1 MKFKFNPSLP
11 HHVEAID
18 AVVDLFEGQSVDD
31 NTDYSTAF
39 QVFDTELF
47 AAASAG
53 PVAALK
59 SKENPLDLTMMGNC
73 LRKVQERN
81 DLEPSK
87 KLLSTNYGDHNG
99 PVCPHFSIEMET
111 GTGKTY
117 VYLRTVFELHK
128 KYGLSKFIVV
138 VPSVAIRE
146 GTLKTIEMTRDHL
159 RGLYDNVAFDS
170 FVYDSKKLGR
180 VRQFATSNQLQIMVI
195 NIDAFRGAKD
205 TRIFNQE
212 RDQLSGN
219 KPVDFISAVRPI
231 VIIDEPQSV
240 DNTLPAQR
248 AIQTLSP
255 LCTLR
260 YSATHA
266 NLHNLIYKLDPVRAY
281 DLRLVKRI
289 EVSSVV
295 EDENFNEE
303 FLKVEKIDLKNG
315 GSTIRAKLKIHVDG
329 PGGPKVKSVTVKRGD
344 DLAMK
349 SDRAG
354 YQEGWIVSTINAE
367 PGFEYV
373 EFANGRILQQGEE
386 LGGMSDEIQKRQVYE
401 TVERHLMKEKR
412 LQAQK
417 IKVLSLFF
425 IDRVANYRDYDAA
438 GNPVKGKFGRWFE
451 EAFRELT
458 AKPIYAGLIPF
469 NAEDIHN
476 GYFSQDKKRF
486 TDTSGST
493 KADEDTYALIMRDK
507 ERLLDRNVPLRFI
520 FSHSALREG
529 WDNPNV
535 FQICNLREMGTDTE
549 RRQTLGRGLRLSR
562 NDDGEV
568 VHDEHVNRL
577 TVIANE
583 TFESYARGLQEDIER
598 DTGIEFGKVKPDAF
612 AKILKPAEPGQPDEE
627 RQSIGR
633 ESSQQ
638 IWKEV
643 RENGYLTEKG
653 EITSK
658 FSPDEDHFV
667 LDISDG
673 FKPLRPA
680 IVDVMRSFLF
690 KDRIVNVRERRT
702 LKYNKRVELTPGF
715 KELWT
720 RINKRTTY
728 RVEFDT
734 ESLIEACAKAISEMP
749 KIRPVQLS
757 LQRTETNITEAGVV
771 GKTLHDSA
779 QEVNGPS
786 RLPDILAQLQRDTEL
801 TRSTLVEVLVKS
813 DRLADFLVNPQAFI
827 TETSKQI
834 SRCLHNVVIDGIKYE
849 KVVGLEY
856 DVRLFEEPEIEEYLS
871 RLYEVQNQEKTLYDH
886 VVYDSEVEKKFAEE
900 LDGRED
906 VKLFVKLPGWFRVP
920 TPVGSY
926 NPDWAIVAEKDER
939 VYLVRETKS
948 TTDTGKRRNSENQKI
963 KCGRRHFEA
972 IEVDFDDCTSVSEAL
987 AEAK

>member
-1 MKFKFNPSLP
+1 MKFKFDPSLS
-11 HHVEAID
+11 HQAEAID
-18 AVVDLFEGQSVDD
+18 AVVDLFEGQSIEDHG
-31 NTDYSTAF
+31 DYATAF

-47 AAASAG
+47 ASTSAG
-53 PVAALK
+53 PTADQE
-59 SKENPLDLTMMGNC
+59 SRESPLDLEMMKVN

-81 DLEPSK
+81 DLAPSK
-87 KLLSTNYGDHNG
+87 KLLSTNYGDKEG

-117 VYLRTVFELHK
+117 VYLRTIFELHRK
-128 KYGLSKFIVV
+128 QGLSKFIVV

-159 RGLYDNVAFDS
+159 RGLYDNAPFDS

-240 DNTLPAQR
+240 DNTVAAQK
-248 AIQTLSP
+248 AIQALNP

-260 YSATHA
+260 YSATHK
-266 NLHNLIYKLDPVRAY
+266 NLHNLLYKLDPVKAY

-295 EDENFNEE
+295 ADDNFNEE
-303 FLKVEKIDLKNG
+303 FLKVEKIDLKDG
-315 GSTIRAKLKIHVDG
+315 GSSIRAKLKIHVDS
-329 PGGPKVKSVTVKRGD
+329 PSGPKVKTVTVKRGD

-373 EFANGRILQQGEE
+373 EFANGRMLQQGEE
-386 LGGMSDEIQKRQVYE
+386 LGGMSDEILRKQVYE

-412 LQAQK
+412 LQEQK

-425 IDRVANYRDYDAA
+425 IDRVANYRSYDAA
-438 GNPVKGKFGRWFE
+438 GNPVKGKFAQWFE
-451 EAFRELT
+451 EAFKELT
-458 AKPIYAGLIPF
+458 AKPIYSGLILF
-469 NAEDIHN
+469 DKEDIHN

-486 TDTSGST
+486 TDTSGKT
-493 KADEDTYALIMRDK
+493 KADEDTYALIMKDK
-507 ERLLDRNVPLRFI
+507 ERLLDRNEPLRFI

-562 NDDGEV
+562 NDEGEV

-577 TVIANE
+577 TVVANE
-583 TFESYARGLQEDIER
+583 TFESYAQGLQDDIER

-612 AKILKPAEPGQPDEE
+612 SKILKPVDPGQLNEE
-627 RQSIGR
+627 RESIGR
-633 ESSQQ
+633 ESSEK
-638 IWKEV
+638 IWQEV
-643 RENGYLTEKG
+643 QENGYLTEKG
-653 EITSK
+653 DITSK
-658 FSPDEDHFV
+658 FTPENENFV
-667 LDISDG
+667 LDVTDE

-680 IVDVMRSFLF
+680 IIDVMRSHLF
-690 KDRIVNVRERRT
+690 KERVVNVRERRT
-702 LKYNKRVELTPGF
+702 LKYNKRVELTPEF

-734 ESLIEACAKAISEMP
+734 ESLIEAAAKAISEMP
-749 KIRPVQLS
+749 KVRTVQLS
-757 LQRTETNITEAGVV
+757 LKRTETDITEAGVA
-771 GKTLHDSA
+771 GTTLHDSA
-779 QEVNGPS
+779 HEVSGPS
-786 RLPDILAQLQRDTEL
+786 HLPDILAQLQRDTEL

-813 DRLADFLVNPQAFI
+813 GRLSDFLVNPQAFI

-849 KVVGLEY
+849 KVAGLEY

-871 RLYEVQNQEKTLYDH
+871 RLYEVENQEKTLYDH

-906 VKLFVKLPGWFRVP
+906 VKLFVKLPGWFQVP

-948 TTDTGKRRNSENQKI
+948 TTDAGKRRNSENQKI

-972 IEVDFDDCTSVSEAL
+972 IEVDFDDCSTVSEAL
-987 AEAK
+987 ADA